1 MVKYLLALK
10 HLPIQPN
17 FAKQNL
23 QFLYC
28 LNFVNIVIIWL
39 MLRIYCQP
47 RPPTDIGRH
56 SLFQKYYP
64 LFSILSHN
72 FLKQFAKAFQIFIV
86 DFQVVF
92 FNLILN
98 WSLLS
103 VDRCSKKSST
113 RLSEVIKSVVRGK
126 IVLIWFGGGGIG
138 KSGPA
143 GLGENRQQWIFDKA
157 TQLWE
162 KSYKSQILW
171 LW

>member
-10 HLPIQPN
+10 YLPIQPH
-17 FAKQNL
+17 FAKKKRSFCSAWTL
-23 QFLYC
+23 STLSSFI
-28 LNFVNIVIIWL
+28 VNPDLLLIKDDTLFFRNIIL
-39 MLRIYCQP
+39 
-47 RPPTDIGRH
+47 
-56 SLFQKYYP
+56 
-64 LFSILSHN
+64 
-72 FLKQFAKAFQIFIV
+72 IV
-86 DFQVVF
+86 DFPVVF

-98 WSLLS
+98 WSLLTS
-103 VDRCSKKSST
+103 NVQINLQQDCLK
-113 RLSEVIKSVVRGK
+113 LSKSVVRGK